1 MRVKIQ
7 ITLSL
12 YHISELKYFG
22 LIENWV
28 LSLTSNSEV
37 KAVSRLFM
45 FEKPLGMRDT
55 LPDLYERKQRVRA
68 LIEGEM
74 KNWGYQF
81 IETPTLEYYET
92 VGAAS
97 AILDQQLFKLLDQQ
111 GHTLVLRPDMT
122 VPIARVAASKLLKN
136 ELPLRLAYSANVF
149 RAQQREGGRPA
160 EFEQIGI
167 ECIGD
172 YTISADGEGL
182 ALTIG
187 SLKTTGLEDFTLSV
201 GHIGFV
207 HTFFLQIL
215 GTKERAEV
223 LTRYLYEK
231 NDVGYRDHV
240 NSLGLSSI
248 DKQRLLDFLKL
259 RGGEEII
266 EMAFSLL
273 ENEQGKDAVIQLQ
286 QIWEMMIDYGLEEKI
301 SFDLTLVSHMSYYTG
316 ILFEVYAGHVG
327 FPIGNG
333 GRYDLLLQKFGKP
346 TGATGFAIRLDRLLE
361 ALGDEE
367 ENEPVSCVLF
377 SPERRKEAFRY
388 AQEQRQLGKTMVLQD
403 ISGVNDMDTCTSQYE
418 EIAFLVGEAGR
429 ETAK

>member
-1 MRVKIQ
+1 
-7 ITLSL
+7 
-12 YHISELKYFG
+12 
-22 LIENWV
+22 
-28 LSLTSNSEV
+28 
-37 KAVSRLFM
+37 M

-55 LPDLYERKQRVRA
+55 LPDLYERKRMVRS

-81 IETPTLEYYET
+81 IETPTLEYYQT
-92 VGAAS
+92 VGVAS

-122 VPIARVAASKLLKN
+122 VPIARVAATKLLKK
-136 ELPLRLAYSANVF
+136 ELPIRLAYSANVF
-149 RAQQREGGRPA
+149 RAQQREGGRPT

-172 YTISADGEGL
+172 HTISADGEGI
-182 ALTIG
+182 ALTIC
-187 SLKTTGLEDFTLSV
+187 SLKAAGLEDFTLSV

-215 GTKERAEV
+215 GTEERAKT
-223 LTRYLYEK
+223 LIRFLYEK
-231 NDVGYRDHV
+231 NDVGYREHV

-248 DKQRLLDFLKL
+248 DKQRLLDFLKH
-259 RGGEEII
+259 RGGKEVI
-266 EMAFSLL
+266 EMAFSLI
-273 ENEQGKDAVIQLQ
+273 ENEQGEEGIIQLQ
-286 QIWEMMIDYGLEEKI
+286 EIWEMMIDYGLEEKVA
-301 SFDLTLVSHMSYYTG
+301 FDLTLVSHMSYYTG

-346 TGATGFAIRLDRLLE
+346 TVATGFALRLDRLLE
-361 ALGDEE
+361 ALRDEAKI
-367 ENEPVSCVLF
+367 EPAYCVLF

-388 AQEQRQLGKTMVLQD
+388 AQEQRKLGKKMVLQD
-403 ISGVNDMDTCTSQYE
+403 ISGVKDIDTCTGQYE
-418 EIAFLVGEAGR
+418 EIAFLVGKAGK
-429 ETAK
+429 ETAT